1 MKISLWWDMD
11 IFWNHT
17 FMIYIP
23 SWTTKKHLKP
33 LSMPL
38 HSKLKKIQDLHR
50 NLRTFQGKMEFKDF
64 SRTTPKI
71 QGFFKTVRTL
81 CNTKPFHHFFKAK
94 GRTTCNHSNSVL
106 FTCEDNILFLCVE
119 ISCFAERCT
128 WYVIGVYNKNPCTL
142 LNNIY
147 ISRKVI
153 GKSAHDNPETYCGWF

>member
-1 MKISLWWDMD
+1 MEVGGGVLGENLSVVGYGYFLEPHIYDLYSILDNQKA
-11 IFWNHT
+11 FKTT
-17 FMIYIP
+17 FHA
-23 SWTTKKHLKP
+23 TTFKVEENSRLAQ
-33 LSMPL
+33 
-38 HSKLKKIQDLHR
+38 KL
-50 NLRTFQGKMEFKDF
+50 KDF

-119 ISCFAERCT
+119 ISCFVERYT
-128 WYVIGVYNKNPCTL
+128 WYVIIGVYNKNPCTL

-147 ISRKVI
+147 NHFEK
-153 GKSAHDNPETYCGWF
+153 GYWKKCT

>member
-11 IFWNHT
+11 ILLNHT

-81 CNTKPFHHFFKAK
+81 CHTKPFHHFFKAK

-119 ISCFAERCT
+119 ISCFAERYT

-147 ISRKVI
+147 NHFEK
-153 GKSAHDNPETYCGWF
+153 GYWKKCT